1 MIRIWLWQFPLP
13 PQLQFLASPW
23 ASALATLLFWL
34 LVAFALQF
42 LVLRLIKAIARRTDS
57 EIEDVVIDV
66 SRRPIVLLVVILGLI
81 SSIDDLMIVEARLAT
96 VQRWLTAAAE
106 ELLGYWDGRCPAR
119 FRVPL
124 DLQGTAF
131 QRAVWQA
138 LLDVPPGHTSTYG
151 AIARQVGAP
160 QASRAAGAAIGRN
173 PVAIIVPCHRIVGSN
188 GSLTGFAGGLKRKEA
203 LLQHEGALLV

>member
-1 MIRIWLWQFPLP
+1 MMTIDTKRLVAQARLDSPVGPLT
-13 PQLQFLASPW
+13 LA
-23 ASALATLLFWL
+23 ATDNGLAFLLFEEPVHYDTEL
-34 LVAFALQF
+34 
-42 LVLRLIKAIARRTDS
+42 
-57 EIEDVVIDV
+57 DVPFDA
-66 SRRPIVLLVVILGLI
+66 G
-81 SSIDDLMIVEARLAT
+81 
-96 VQRWLTAAAE
+96 QRWLAAAAN
-106 ELLGYWDGRCPAR
+106 ELQGYWAGRCPRR

-131 QRAVWQA
+131 QRAVWRA

-173 PVAIIVPCHRIVGSN
+173 PVAIIVPCHRIVGSD

>member
-1 MIRIWLWQFPLP
+1 MTMNTTRLVAQTRLDSPVGPLT
-13 PQLQFLASPW
+13 LA
-23 ASALATLLFWL
+23 ATDKGLAFLLFHEP
-34 LVAFALQF
+34 VHYDTEFDVPA
-42 LVLRLIKAIARRTDS
+42 DS
-57 EIEDVVIDV
+57 
-66 SRRPIVLLVVILGLI
+66 SH
-81 SSIDDLMIVEARLAT
+81 
-96 VQRWLTAAAE
+96 RWLAAAAE
-106 ELLGYWDGRCPAR
+106 ELDGYWDGRCPPR

-131 QRAVWQA
+131 QRAVWRA

>member
-1 MIRIWLWQFPLP
+1 MMNTTRLVAQTRLDSPVGPLT
-13 PQLQFLASPW
+13 LSATDKGLAF
-23 ASALATLLFWL
+23 LLFDEPVHYDTEL
-34 LVAFALQF
+34 
-42 LVLRLIKAIARRTDS
+42 
-57 EIEDVVIDV
+57 DVPVDP
-66 SRRPIVLLVVILGLI
+66 R
-81 SSIDDLMIVEARLAT
+81 
-96 VQRWLTAAAE
+96 QRWLAAAAAE
-106 ELLGYWDGRCPAR
+106 LDSYWDGHHPAR

-131 QRAVWQA
+131 QRAVWHA

-151 AIARQVGAP
+151 AIARKVGAP

-173 PVAIIVPCHRIVGSN
+173 PVAIIVPCHRIVGSD

>member
-1 MIRIWLWQFPLP
+1 MMNTTRLVAQARVDSPVGPLT
-13 PQLQFLASPW
+13 LA
-23 ASALATLLFWL
+23 ATDKGLAFLLFHEPVHYDTELDVPTDPGQCWL
-34 LVAFALQF
+34 
-42 LVLRLIKAIARRTDS
+42 
-57 EIEDVVIDV
+57 
-66 SRRPIVLLVVILGLI
+66 
-81 SSIDDLMIVEARLAT
+81 
-96 VQRWLTAAAE
+96 AAAAV
-106 ELLGYWDGRCPAR
+106 ELDGYWEGRCPAR

-131 QRAVWQA
+131 QRAVWRA